1 ASKSTDADGTIT
13 KYSWDFGDDRYSD
26 EKEPLHS
33 YATPGVYKVVL
44 VVTDNNGETDR
55 DVIYVTVEK
64 EETSPIKGVPGFEVP
79 GVLGAAAL
87 VYYYFRRRKN

>member
-1 ASKSTDADGTIT
+1 VT
-13 KYSWDFGDDRYSD
+13 
-26 EKEPLHS
+26 
-33 YATPGVYKVVL
+33 L

-55 DVIYVTVEK
+55 DVIYVTVEQ
-64 EETSPIKGVPGFEVP
+64 ESSLPIKGVPGFEIP